1 LGSTQEQNPRAG
13 ATAKAYSGIILILL
27 VVYCLQVATP
37 LRLHPDTVVLLSMA
51 ESAAQGGGL
60 LYHRQ
65 PTVFPPGYPALVA
78 LLVKLN
84 LARVWLIIGM
94 NVGFLMAGLLAVRSI
109 LYPKFINERSFA
121 SGICIFSLLSFV
133 PIKYSAIPLTDPPF
147 FGVAMCCLALME
159 SAAARLTLHKALA
172 GTILVIVAICTRWI
186 GIALIPALLWMVL
199 LRPEV
204 RRYFA
209 RSVRTIAAAALFA
222 ALLSCSRVACL
233 HHIYAAARFPRCS
246 CRAHDRWLG
255 IGYSR
260 LSPKGTGRDHD
271 QPAFYGFIAC
281 DATRGSVCRSGCCRI
296 GVRGSDFAPPAV
308 RAGRCVFRQLC
319 LGDPGVAVLRS
330 EILAARAAALHR
342 ICGSSAAST
351 SPTPVLQSDTQSIRR
366 RVCDA
371 GDSRAWFQHVDQ
383 LVAFRFRR
391 CLSGLSLGVLR
402 GGILQRI
409 RFDASGSRC
418 ITTSARV

>member
-1 LGSTQEQNPRAG
+1 
-13 ATAKAYSGIILILL
+13 
-27 VVYCLQVATP
+27 
-37 LRLHPDTVVLLSMA
+37 MA

-84 LARVWLIIGM
+84 LAHVWLIIGM

-159 SAAARLTLHKALA
+159 SAAARLPLHKALA

-222 ALLSCSRVACL
+222 ALGCLAVAWLVYTTSTLRRAFQGVLAGHTIAGWASGILAFRLKELGEITINLPFTALSPAMQRVVPFAGAAAAAFVCAGLISRRRQFAPVDVFFVSYASVIL
-233 HHIYAAARFPRCS
+233 VWPYYDPRFWLPVLPLFIAYAALPL
-246 CRAHDRWLG
+246 RALRQHPFSKAILRAYAAVFAMLG
-255 IGYSR
+255 ILALGSNTSISWSR
-260 LSPKGTGRDHD
+260 
-271 QPAFYGFIAC
+271 
-281 DATRGSVCRSGCCRI
+281 
-296 GVRGSDFAPPAV
+296 SDFADAYPGYHSAYCA
-308 RAGRCVFRQLC
+308 AGYCK
-319 LGDPGVAVLRS
+319 
-330 EILAARAAALHR
+330 
-342 ICGSSAAST
+342 GSDL
-351 SPTPVLQSDTQSIRR
+351 TPVDQ
-366 RVCDA
+366 DA
-371 GDSRAWFQHVDQ
+371 LR
-383 LVAFRFRR
+383 LLREFR
-391 CLSGLSLGVLR
+391 
-402 GGILQRI
+402 
-409 RFDASGSRC
+409 
-418 ITTSARV
+418 